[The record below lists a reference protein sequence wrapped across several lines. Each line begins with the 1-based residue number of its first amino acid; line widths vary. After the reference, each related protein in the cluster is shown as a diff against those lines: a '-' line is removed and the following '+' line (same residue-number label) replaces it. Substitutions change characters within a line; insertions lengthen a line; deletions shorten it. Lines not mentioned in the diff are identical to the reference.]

1 MEAILLACPDLQHC
15 ELNDNKNDNNNY
27 YYYYHHKYYT
37 HSRSVKI
44 T

>member
-15 ELNDNKNDNNNY
+15 ELNDNNNY